1 MAERQSKQRRSRKAV
16 ELAIESIGARG
27 DGIGRAEG
35 RLVYVPLTVPGDRLR
50 VELERPRGD
59 GFAGR
64 VVEVLVEGPARAGAL
79 SPFRRVR
86 RLRAAAR

>member
-35 RLVYVPLTVPGDRLR
+35 RLV
-50 VELERPRGD
+50 
-59 GFAGR
+59 
-64 VVEVLVEGPARAGAL
+64 
-79 SPFRRVR
+79 
-86 RLRAAAR
+86 